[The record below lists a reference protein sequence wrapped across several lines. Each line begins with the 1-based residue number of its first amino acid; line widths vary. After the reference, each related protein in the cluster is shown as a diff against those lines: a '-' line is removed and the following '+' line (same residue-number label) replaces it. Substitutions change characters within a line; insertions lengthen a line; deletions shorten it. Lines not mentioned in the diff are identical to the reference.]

1 MAKIIEVSKLYFTY
15 LPGTPYEKAALQNI
29 DFSLDKGET
38 LVILGPNGS
47 GKSTLAQ
54 HFNGLLYPTSGTVT
68 VCDMDTSS
76 QKSRQ
81 RLWEKVSL
89 VFQYPEQQIFQ
100 LTVHD
105 EVAYGLR
112 NLKISEAEVRPR
124 VCSALEQVGLDPD
137 DMLKLAPHS
146 LSGGMRRRVAIASML
161 ALDPEILV
169 MDEPM
174 AGLDPWG
181 QKLIIDIVDRRKYRQ
196 ETTVLI
202 SHNLKSIM
210 ALADKILILDQGQQ
224 VFFGGVEELMQDQSL
239 LKHYHLQLPDYLEVV
254 CALAERGFEVQP
266 FISSIAEAGR
276 EILNHLPIP
285 RS

>member
-1 MAKIIEVSKLYFTY
+1 MAKIIEVNKLNYTY
-15 LPGTPYEKAALQNI
+15 LPDTPYEKPALRNI

-54 HFNGLLYPTSGTVT
+54 HFNGLLYPTSGTIT
-68 VCDMDTSS
+68 VCDMDTSRK
-76 QKSRQ
+76 KSRQ
-81 RLWEKVSL
+81 HLWKKVSL

-100 LTVHD
+100 LTVFD
-105 EVAYGLR
+105 EVAYGIR
-112 NLKISEAEVRPR
+112 NLKINETEVRQR
-124 VCSALEQVGLDPD
+124 VYSALEQVGLDPD
-137 DMLKLAPHS
+137 DMLRVAPYS
-146 LSGGMRRRVAIASML
+146 LSGGMRRRVAIAGML
-161 ALDPEILV
+161 ALTPEILI

-181 QKLIIDIVDRRKYRQ
+181 QKLIIDIVDRRKHRQ

-202 SHNLKSIM
+202 SHNLKSMM

-224 VFFGGVEELMQDQSL
+224 VFFGEVEELMLDQSL
-239 LKHYHLQLPDYLEVV
+239 LKHYHLELPDYLEVV
-254 CALAERGFEVQP
+254 WALTERGFEVKP
-266 FISSIAEAGR
+266 FITSITEAGR